1 VDAAIA
7 GRQVPLSRL
16 AEWHIMA
23 AWLTLLR
30 TRLLLPDL
38 PDEAVQAEVTGLR
51 QRLADWLER
60 RPQLGREVFAR
71 GEPEPVA
78 DSQPAADLTALLRAC
93 LTLLELPARERVWR
107 PNPPPLWRVPDALVQ
122 MRRLLAGLPH
132 GAALEA
138 FLPPGVGQ
146 GAAARLQRRAAL
158 ASTLVAG
165 LELSREGAAM
175 LDQDGAFGGIVV
187 RPGVAVPAAQDAAA

>member
-1 VDAAIA
+1 
-7 GRQVPLSRL
+7 
-16 AEWHIMA
+16 
-23 AWLTLLR
+23 
-30 TRLLLPDL
+30 
-38 PDEAVQAEVTGLR
+38 
-51 QRLADWLER
+51 
-60 RPQLGREVFAR
+60 
-71 GEPEPVA
+71 
-78 DSQPAADLTALLRAC
+78 
-93 LTLLELPARERVWR
+93 
-107 PNPPPLWRVPDALVQ
+107 
-122 MRRLLAGLPH
+122 MRRLLAGLPQ

-187 RPGVAVPAAQDAAA
+187 RPGVAAPAAQDAAA